1 MSHAARKIAADT
13 LGHGQFNA
21 RWMVEITYNND
32 RPALIFTVA
41 ELEDIDE
48 IVERGPDWRTIE
60 HIVIT
65 LNKYVPMTS
74 ADVEG
79 DRQRYPIGD
88 VATGTPS
95 MISVSSPMAR

>member
-1 MSHAARKIAADT
+1 MSHSARKMADVV
-13 LGHGQFNA
+13 GGPGRQFSE

-32 RPALIFTVA
+32 RPALIFTVS

-65 LNKYVPMTS
+65 LNRYVPMT
-74 ADVEG
+74 ADDVES
-79 DRQRYPIGD
+79 DRQLYP
-88 VATGTPS
+88 
-95 MISVSSPMAR
+95 